1 MKNQNSEP
9 LSVRISDELEG
20 ISSVGFDAESDEI
33 LIVGYEGLAVLTT
46 SGNTVA
52 TSPLPPNSKIIGYD
66 RAACGWRVL
75 MQEDTELQIRAV
87 SDSGTTKTV
96 LQGLIAEPHTARWS
110 RCGTH
115 VAVGSLGTT
124 LSVWMTDTGKL
135 HWEQSIAQP
144 APLRAS
150 IRAPKSESV
159 HRCAFPRAPECR
171 TCSRHRSS
179 HRRKDHTRARS
190 ARKSWVRSART
201 NSRRCTGATDR

>member
-96 LQGLIAEPHTARWS
+96 LQGLIAEPHTARWN

-135 HWEQSIAQP
+135 HWEQSIAWQGTDAFLNP
-144 APLRAS
+144 PML
-150 IRAPKSESV
+150 SV
-159 HRCAFPRAPECR
+159 HAWTPDSKRIFTTAHYLA
-171 TCSRHRSS
+171 S
-179 HRRKDHTRARS
+179 HSVFVWEVFSNEK
-190 ARKSWVRSART
+190 
-201 NSRRCTGATDR
+201 